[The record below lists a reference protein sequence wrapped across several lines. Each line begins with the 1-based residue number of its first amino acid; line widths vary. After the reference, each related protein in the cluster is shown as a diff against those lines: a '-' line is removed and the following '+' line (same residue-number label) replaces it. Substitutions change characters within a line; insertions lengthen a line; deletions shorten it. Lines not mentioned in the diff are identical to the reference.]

1 MLADVHILHES
12 DVYRILDF
20 RCHCNICSITD
31 TEYNNNLCVSFIRKG
46 FFEYR
51 TFKRNDEVHIGRIL
65 ISKPGFEHVTRHIDN
80 QPDITTVFE
89 FKRSFF
95 ERLKREYF
103 PEAGW
108 FMHSNDMHALLLAC
122 PVEADYL
129 HHLIVQLLQK
139 RKVDRL
145 QIDELVMQLLNKVLH
160 VLANATE
167 VTAVPEKL
175 KQHHLGTIE
184 RAKEYMMN
192 NFHEN
197 VSLNELAEHCFVSPF
212 HFSRIFKSIMNLS
225 PHQYLLSTRLHHAR
239 ILLTTTDK
247 PVNDIAFESGFNSLE
262 HFVTAYKQVFRLTPS
277 QHRSMS
283 EA

>member
-31 TEYNNNLCVSFIRKG
+31 TEYNKNLCISFVRKG

-51 TFKRNDEVHIGRIL
+51 TFRRNDEVHIGRIL
-65 ISKPGFEHVTRHIDN
+65 ISKPGFEHITRHIDN
-80 QPDITTVFE
+80 QPDISTVFE
-89 FKRSFF
+89 FKQSFF

-108 FMHSNDMHALLLAC
+108 FLQNNDMHALLLAC
-122 PVEADYL
+122 PIETDYL
-129 HHLIVQLLQK
+129 HHLIMQLVQK
-139 RKVDRL
+139 RKVEGL

-167 VTAVPEKL
+167 VTSVPEKL

-192 NFHEN
+192 NFNEN
-197 VSLNELAEHCFVSPF
+197 ISLNELAEHCFVSPF
-212 HFSRIFKSIMNLS
+212 HFSRIFKSILNVS
-225 PHQYLLSTRLHHAR
+225 PHQYLLSTRLQHAKV
-239 ILLTTTDK
+239 LLSSTEK
-247 PVNDIAFESGFNSLE
+247 PVSDIAFESGFNSLE

-277 QHRSMS
+277 QQRLATS
-283 EA
+283 A